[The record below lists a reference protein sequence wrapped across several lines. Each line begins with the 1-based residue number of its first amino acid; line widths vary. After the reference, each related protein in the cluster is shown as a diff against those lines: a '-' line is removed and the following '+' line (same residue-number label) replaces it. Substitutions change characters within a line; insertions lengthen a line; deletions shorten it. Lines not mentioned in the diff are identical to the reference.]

1 MRTRKGWS
9 NILSKIMETGGMT
22 EEMES
27 HVEALRAELEE
38 REGMLKRYGEIYAG
52 ENEEIDE
59 YDYVGREDT
68 SQEWQEKYNNLAER
82 YRNRM
87 FGGST
92 RDKEVLEMGS
102 GELNDA
108 GRSERTTIEELIF
121 KGE

>member
-9 NILSKIMETGGMT
+9 NILAKIMETGGMT

-27 HVEALRAELEE
+27 HVEALRAELDE
-38 REGMLKRYGEIYAG
+38 REGMLKRYGENYDG
-52 ENEEIDE
+52 ENEEIEE

-68 SQEWQEKYNNLAER
+68 SKEWQEKYNNLAER

-92 RDKEVLEMGS
+92 RDKEVVEMG
-102 GELNDA
+102 A
-108 GRSERTTIEELIF
+108 GKLVDDERSERTSIEELIF
-121 KGE
+121 